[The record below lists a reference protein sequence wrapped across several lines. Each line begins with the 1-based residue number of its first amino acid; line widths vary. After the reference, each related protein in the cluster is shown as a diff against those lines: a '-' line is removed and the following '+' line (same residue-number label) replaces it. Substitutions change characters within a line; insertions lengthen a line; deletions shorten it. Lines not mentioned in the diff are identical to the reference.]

1 MTLSGKL
8 FSYVTKQYLGRRK
21 IERLSMKRKEF
32 NELAGSSEPMMFRL
46 AKRLLISDDE
56 AKDAVQE
63 VFLKLW
69 NIRDKLGKVKNL
81 NAYTLRMTKNHC
93 FDRLRSKESKNL
105 RLVHSN
111 IDREERSIEE
121 EMEVQDE
128 VDFLKRVVNAL
139 PERERTVVQLRE
151 IEEMELATIA
161 EITETREGSVRVALT
176 RARKKIKDKM
186 MNYRKD
192 HRHEA

>member
-1 MTLSGKL
+1 M
-8 FSYVTKQYLGRRK
+8 K
-21 IERLSMKRKEF
+21 IKEF
-32 NELAGSSEPMMFRL
+32 NELVQTIEPKMFRL
-46 AKRLLISDDE
+46 AKRLLISDAE

-69 NIRDKLGKVKNL
+69 DMRNRVGEVKNIS
-81 NAYTLRMTKNHC
+81 AYTLRMTKNHC

-111 IDREERSIEE
+111 IDREERSIEDD
-121 EMEVQDE
+121 MEVQDE
-128 VDFLKRVVNAL
+128 VDFLKRVINEL
-139 PERERTVVQLRE
+139 PERERTVIQLRE

-176 RARKKIKDKM
+176 RARKKIKEEM
-186 MNYRKD
+186 MNYRKY
-192 HRHEA
+192 HRYEA

>member
-8 FSYVTKQYLGRRK
+8 LFYVTKRSLSRRK
-21 IERLSMKRKEF
+21 YEHLTMKTKEF
-32 NELAGSSEPMMFRL
+32 NELAASTEPMMFRL

-69 NIRDKLGKVKNL
+69 NVRNKLGNVKNRS
-81 NAYTLRMTKNHC
+81 AYTLRMTKNHC
-93 FDRLRSKESKNL
+93 FDRLRSKDSKNL

-111 IDREERSIEE
+111 IDREERSIEDN
-121 EMEVQDE
+121 MEVQDE
-128 VDFLKRVVNAL
+128 VDHLKRVINEL

-176 RARKKIKDKM
+176 RARKKIKEEM
-186 MNYRKD
+186 INYRKY
-192 HRHEA
+192 HRYEA